1 MKNSII
7 SIVAVNIICIAFI
20 AFTCFMRFG
29 TNIKVIED
37 VDSVPAETGAIHK
50 KRVRN
55 GTTFYSTQWKVRIET
70 PGNDD
75 FEPFWVDGVDTFGT
89 NDQDKLKAIVE
100 AKEHIKL
107 NIFINPDNGDV
118 LGVTTNGTSILS
130 LFYHNNKLLRYGS
143 FILLGVDVFAVILIL
158 TTGRSKSRKKSK
170 QTA

>member
-29 TNIKVIED
+29 TNIKVIKD
-37 VDSVPAETGAIHK
+37 VDSVPVETGAIHK

-55 GTTFYSTQWKVRIET
+55 GATFYNTQWKVRIET
-70 PGNDD
+70 PGNAD

-89 NDQDKLKAIVE
+89 NDQDKLKAIVN
-100 AKEHIKL
+100 AKEHIRL
-107 NIFINPDNGDV
+107 NIFINPENGEI
-118 LGVTTNGTSILS
+118 LGVTHKGTSILS

-158 TTGRSKSRKKSK
+158 TTGRSQSRKKARK
-170 QTA
+170 AE